1 MEYSVKVSNGITNNN
16 YINFVVIVILPN
28 HEGGECNLA
37 NKLLMIY
44 RMIPIMKNVYEII
57 LKMETK

>member
-1 MEYSVKVSNGITNNN
+1 MGLLL
-16 YINFVVIVILPN
+16 VVIVILPN

-57 LKMETK
+57 LKMATKY